1 MTNDMQ
7 DSGPVTSADDPRVTA
22 YALGELD
29 GEQKLAVETWLAQH
43 PEARDD
49 VTAVAELGDLLAA
62 ELASEPAPALDD
74 TRREA
79 VEAALQVPPPATRGG
94 LRFQTV
100 RTWAAAAAVLL
111 VGTMLAVQYTGP
123 SERVPTGG
131 AVAQGEPVGAPP
143 PESGGAFAQGDRR
156 ASDAGV
162 PAGEKDS
169 GDTTG
174 AFKDRM
180 AEMGYM
186 GKNSRGVPTS
196 RAGGGPDEGR
206 MKMLRELGYT
216 ESSEAVAE
224 AEELIVGG
232 QGGGGSSDR
241 LDAMA
246 EDFESLG
253 YLGGD
258 DAVAGVDSV
267 DSASRS
273 SLGLL
278 DETVD
283 PSAVTLFDEAHSF
296 SAEQVAEADLGA
308 LLRFEAGPAG
318 GTDPS
323 VSLGEFQQEL
333 LEDAFNKGYA
343 VNAPATANATAP
355 AAPGLAGVEALPSE
369 SSAPSVNVIGLGGG
383 TATAKTAN
391 NSASPGLLTGRGKAR
406 ASGARGG
413 APAQTEPARRSLAEL
428 GYVGSRSTPAV
439 DHDSDASRLERD
451 RRAFVTPS
459 TGESYAKIHE
469 NPFVR
474 LSSDPGSALS
484 TFGIDVDTASYS
496 NVRRFLHRGQAPDPD
511 AVRLEELINAFRYDD
526 PAPTGADP
534 LALTIEAADS
544 PWSPGHRIVR
554 LGLKGREIP
563 ASQRPPTSLVLLL
576 DVSGSMKS
584 DDKLPL
590 LVQSME
596 MLLDSLRADDRVA
609 IVTYA
614 SGSQVVLPSTAAS
627 DRDTIVSALRSLHAE
642 GSTHASAGIELA
654 YQVASEAFLE
664 EGNNRVLLATDGD
677 FNVGVTEHGGLHQ
690 LITGKAASGIFLTV
704 LGFGTGNLKDDTAE
718 LLADKGNGNY
728 AYIDGLDEAH
738 RVLVREVQG
747 TLHTIAKD
755 LKLQVEFNPATVQA
769 WRLLGYENRALAA
782 TDFRDD
788 TKDAGEVGA
797 GHSLTV
803 LYEVIPVGAEL
814 PGGTADLRYHSPPDP
829 AVITSLTELLTVNM
843 RWLPPTGGEATERAL
858 PFEDAGGSF
867 AEASTD
873 LRFSSAVAAF
883 GMALR
888 RSSYRG
894 DIDLLEVA
902 DIAAAAKGE
911 DADGRRAEFVTLA
924 RNAKGI
930 LKD

>member
-1 MTNDMQ
+1 MTNDMT
-7 DSGPVTSADDPRVTA
+7 DNCPVTSADDPRVTA
-22 YALGELD
+22 YALGELEGERD
-29 GEQKLAVETWLAQH
+29 GAQKLAVETWLAQH

-49 VTAVAELGDLLAA
+49 VTALAELGDMLTA
-62 ELASEPAPALDD
+62 ELASEPAPALDA

-79 VEAALQVPPPATRGG
+79 VESALQVPPPATRGA
-94 LRFQTV
+94 LPFQTV
-100 RTWAAAAAVLL
+100 RTWAAAAAVVLIGAM
-111 VGTMLAVQYTGP
+111 VAFQYLEDGQIA
-123 SERVPTGG
+123 PTEG
-131 AVAQGEPVGAPP
+131 AVAHGGPAESAPAD
-143 PESGGAFAQGDRR
+143 SGGEFAQGDRPELILGR
-156 ASDAGV
+156 TARVKDQGEVSGV
-162 PAGEKDS
+162 EK
-169 GDTTG
+169 GDL
-174 AFKDRM
+174 
-180 AEMGYM
+180 AELGYL
-186 GKNSRGVPTS
+186 GKNSRGAPLTS
-196 RAGGGPDEGR
+196 ASASGEGETEFL
-206 MKMLRELGYT
+206 KTLSEQGYT
-216 ESSEAVAE
+216 DSRDGT
-224 AEELIVGG
+224 EELIAG
-232 QGGGGSSDR
+232 QGGGGSGSRIDS
-241 LDAMA
+241 LDQIDQ
-246 EDFESLG
+246 DFEALG
-253 YLGGD
+253 YVGGD
-258 DAVAGVDSV
+258 DVLNETDSV
-267 DSASRS
+267 DVASRS
-273 SLGLL
+273 GLGLQ
-278 DETVD
+278 DAAID
-283 PSAVTLFDEAHSF
+283 PSSVVVFDEAQSL
-296 SAEQVAEADLGA
+296 SIVEVAETQLGA
-308 LLRFEAGPAG
+308 TLRFEMAPTG
-318 GTDPS
+318 GSEPS

-333 LEDAFNKGYA
+333 VEDSFNSGYA
-343 VNAPATANATAP
+343 VTAPATAAP
-355 AAPGLAGVEALPSE
+355 TSPGTPSLLSIPDLPAE
-369 SSAPSVNVIGLGGG
+369 ESAPSVDVIGLGGG
-383 TATAKTAN
+383 AATAKKAN
-391 NSASPGLLTGRGKAR
+391 NSASPGLFTGRGLAR
-406 ASGARGG
+406 SS
-413 APAQTEPARRSLAEL
+413 APSQIAPVDRALAAI
-428 GYVGSRSTPAV
+428 GYVASTPTPPADHDGDDDRLSGSRHP
-439 DHDSDASRLERD
+439 
-451 RRAFVTPS
+451 FQPS
-459 TGESYAKIHE
+459 QPGESYAKIHE

-511 AVRLEELINAFRYDD
+511 AVRLEELINAFQYDD

-596 MLLDSLRADDRVA
+596 LLLDSLRADDRVA

-614 SGSQVVLPSTAAS
+614 SGSQVVLPSTPVS

-654 YQVASEAFLE
+654 YQVASEAFLD

-677 FNVGVTEHGGLHQ
+677 FNVGVTEHGGLHE
-690 LITGKAASGIFLTV
+690 LITGKASSGIFLTV

-718 LLADKGNGNY
+718 LLADRGNGNY

-814 PGGTADLRYHSPPDP
+814 PGGTADLRYHMPPDP
-829 AVITSLTELLTVNM
+829 ALISSNTELLTVNM
-843 RWLPPTGGEATERAL
+843 RWLPPTGGEATERSL
-858 PFEDAGGSF
+858 PFEDAAGSF
-867 AEASTD
+867 DEASSD
-873 LRFSSAVAAF
+873 LRFASAVAAF

-888 RSSYRG
+888 GSSYRG

-924 RNAKGI
+924 RNARGVI
-930 LKD
+930 KD

>member
-29 GEQKLAVETWLAQH
+29 GEQKLVVETWLAQH

-49 VTAVAELGDLLAA
+49 VTALAELGDLLSA
-62 ELASEPAPALDD
+62 ELASEPAPALDA

-79 VEAALQVPPPATRGG
+79 VEAALQVPPPATRGA

-100 RTWAAAAAVLL
+100 RTWAAAAAVVLI
-111 VGTMLAVQYTGP
+111 GTMAAFQYLGP
-123 SERVPTGG
+123 SEMAPTGG
-131 AVAQGEPVGAPP
+131 AVAQGGPVASAPEGAPGILGRAAKP
-143 PESGGAFAQGDRR
+143 AFGSRDAARSKESGGV
-156 ASDAGV
+156 SGV
-162 PAGEKDS
+162 EKD
-169 GDTTG
+169 GL
-174 AFKDRM
+174 
-180 AEMGYM
+180 AEMGYL
-186 GKNSRGVPTS
+186 GKNSRGAPPSSASGEAETEFLKS
-196 RAGGGPDEGR
+196 
-206 MKMLRELGYT
+206 LRELGYT
-216 ESSEAVAE
+216 DSGEGP
-224 AEELIVGG
+224 EELIAG
-232 QGGGGSSDR
+232 QGGGGGGNRVNS
-241 LDAMA
+241 LDALDQ
-246 EDFESLG
+246 DFEALG
-253 YLGGD
+253 YVGGGD
-258 DAVAGVDSV
+258 VLNGTDSV
-267 DSASRS
+267 DAASRGR
-273 SLGLL
+273 LGLL
-278 DETVD
+278 DDAVD
-283 PSAVTLFDEAHSF
+283 PSSVVLFDEAKSL
-296 SAEQVAEADLGA
+296 SVVEAADSQLGA
-308 LLRFEAGPAG
+308 VLRFEMAPTGGSDPA
-318 GTDPS
+318 DSPE
-323 VSLGEFQQEL
+323 EFQREL
-333 LEDAFNKGYA
+333 VEDNFDSGYA
-343 VNAPATANATAP
+343 ATAP
-355 AAPGLAGVEALPSE
+355 ATTAPASSETPSLLSLSRSALPAE
-369 SSAPSVNVIGLGGG
+369 ESAPSVNVIGLGSG
-383 TATAKTAN
+383 ASSAKKAN
-391 NSASPGLLTGRGKAR
+391 NSASPGVLTGQGVR
-406 ASGARGG
+406 AGGARGS
-413 APAQTEPARRSLAEL
+413 APGQTHPAGRTLAEL
-428 GYVGSRSTPAV
+428 GYLARTPPPAV
-439 DHDSDASRLERD
+439 DHDGDDDLLERD
-451 RRAFVTPS
+451 RRSFQPS
-459 TGESYAKIHE
+459 QLGESYAKIHE

-496 NVRRFLHRGQAPDPD
+496 NVRRFLHRGQAPEPD

-526 PAPTGADP
+526 PAPTGSDP

-563 ASQRPPTSLVLLL
+563 ASQRPATSLVLLL

-614 SGSQVVLPSTAAS
+614 SGSQVVLTSTPVS
-627 DRDTIVSALRSLHAE
+627 DRDAIVSALRSLHAE

-654 YQVASEAFLE
+654 YQVASEAFLD

-677 FNVGVTEHGGLHQ
+677 FNVGVTEHGGLHE

-814 PGGTADLRYHSPPDP
+814 PGGTADLRYHSAPDP

-867 AEASTD
+867 AEASSD

-888 RSSYRG
+888 RSQYRG

-924 RNAKGI
+924 RNAKGVI
-930 LKD
+930 KH